1 MYWAERRDENGNAEL
16 IHTIKKEGT
25 KYTKNRDSQYR
36 KYFLQA
42 NLTWKAMLN
51 DEHRISALIHYEMSD
66 SKNTK
71 DLNKDGM
78 AAIPLRYQ
86 GLSRKSQLWVQRYIS
101 ARFQHRIYRFRKL

>member
-1 MYWAERRDENGNAEL
+1 
-16 IHTIKKEGT
+16 
-25 KYTKNRDSQYR
+25 
-36 KYFLQA
+36 
-42 NLTWKAMLN
+42 MLN

-86 GLSRKSQLWVQRYIS
+86 VCLEKSVMGSEIHICSIS
-101 ARFQHRIYRFRKL
+101 T